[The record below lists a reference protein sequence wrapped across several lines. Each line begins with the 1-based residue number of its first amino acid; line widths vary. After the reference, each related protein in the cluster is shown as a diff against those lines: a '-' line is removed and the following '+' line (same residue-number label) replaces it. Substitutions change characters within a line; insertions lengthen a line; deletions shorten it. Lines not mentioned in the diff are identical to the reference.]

1 MHDSEMD
8 ETEEEGQKYTEEFIR
23 HTIERETQS
32 IEALKRDTTQLS
44 ERIRSQEEEIR
55 TAREQETKLKEK
67 IEKLEKECTELKNSS
82 DDALATKER
91 ELKETKQELKEKM
104 TYKERVL
111 MEYKEQYRIK
121 DEALRTSGEESSQL
135 NTELMEEL
143 RLQVQRYQRLTKTV
157 SEKGDEI
164 DRLKMRLSEKE
175 EELKRKKTMDTNCFL
190 YSWLFLD
197 CHVSLQTPAGTY
209 ISVYPPG
216 IKGFNPTQL
225 NVVQSLQEDCKR
237 LGHPDHIIPLFGLNV
252 DDIDDWYKLI
262 DVDHER
268 WTADNSMLE
277 TALTTGSDDLGKYL
291 EEYKHT
297 NTKSADNIYSAAW
310 YYSLGK

>member
-104 TYKERVL
+104 T
-111 MEYKEQYRIK
+111 
-121 DEALRTSGEESSQL
+121 QL

-143 RLQVQRYQRLTKTV
+143 RLQVQRYQ
-157 SEKGDEI
+157 
-164 DRLKMRLSEKE
+164 
-175 EELKRKKTMDTNCFL
+175 RKKTMDTNCFL